1 MSLAIDGVWKA
12 GVWATTVWADGVWRE
27 GAPAEDATGGGRSK
41 RRRQY
46 PRWVQIEGRRFRVNS
61 PEEERRLLMALM
73 ERARAVEA
81 TGTHP
86 EVRAAARRVIKIQRR
101 LKTVDDSEAQ
111 WLRRLQEMDEELL
124 LFL

>member
-1 MSLAIDGVWKA
+1 MLAWILNLGFAAGGVA
-12 GVWATTVWADGVWRE
+12 SDVE
-27 GAPAEDATGGGRSK
+27 TGGGRSK
-41 RRRQY
+41 RCRQY

-86 EVRAAARRVIKIQRR
+86 EVQARRVIKIQRR